1 MFSQYYSFLMFI
13 IFSFSICS
21 IMLLGGY
28 LLGSR
33 SVSRNKH
40 TPFES
45 GVIPFGDTNLR
56 FSIKFY
62 LVAVFFVIFDVEVLY
77 LYAWV
82 INIKNIGWIGFG
94 EVLIF
99 IFMLLLSLMYLIVN
113 QALNWSPKWYI
124 NR

>member
-1 MFSQYYSFLMFI
+1 MFI